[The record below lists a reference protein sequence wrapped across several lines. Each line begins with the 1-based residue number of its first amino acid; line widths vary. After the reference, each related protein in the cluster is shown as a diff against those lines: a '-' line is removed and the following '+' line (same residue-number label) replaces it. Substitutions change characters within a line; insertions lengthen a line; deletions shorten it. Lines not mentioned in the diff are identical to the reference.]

1 METKETENKADCTDR
16 TAEEI
21 EQERLAEI
29 QEKDAA
35 ELGTLTDKVLYLMEK
50 ISEYGF
56 LTMAE
61 IQRVYTNKTYAYDV
75 MKRLRGRGWIADFDT
90 AMRPATGHYLTPRGY
105 LALAKLGRLRVGG
118 RFRVERYNPF
128 IFRHRMASAR
138 VGLALEKHPLVR
150 EFKPESLIWKGRRS
164 DADKLCDG
172 EFLYRVPGREEAERV
187 GLEVELT
194 LKNKERLAE
203 SFDQL
208 GRLGL
213 DQVWWLCGDETI
225 IKALR
230 HQVIER
236 PPLYEAPRHFFCL
249 MDEFLA
255 AKEHRAALIDAGGQE
270 FSIDPA
276 APTLLPCEPAP
287 PQPKVETRPISPP
300 NGYIYHAP
308 VSVQPVASSP
318 SETATPLEPQP
329 EHESIPKTAWRKL
342 KRVMAAIVWLLCES
356 WLTLEFAWGMF
367 RDPISGENSGP
378 RIVIGIS
385 MVLVALKLFSLELPV
400 PVSPRPRHV
409 IKKSPEPLP
418 WVKHELIEPEAHS
431 RTVREGMLQLA
442 SQGPKHHVLVMSLC
456 PSTQED
462 MDVRSVQVLDATGRP
477 RPIENHVRI
486 FILKDRCA
494 DDSVYFDGP
503 LTPGLRLV
511 IGMKPFDESKPND
524 VLEVPISLAQK

>member
-1 METKETENKADCTDR
+1 METKEIENKADWTGG

-21 EQERLAEI
+21 EQERQAET

-75 MKRLRGRGWIADFDT
+75 MKRLRGQGWIADFDT
-90 AMRPATGHYLTPRGY
+90 AMRPATGHYLTSRGY

-118 RFRVERYNPF
+118 RFSVERYKPF
-128 IFRHRMASAR
+128 IFRHRMASAK

-150 EFKPESLIWKGRRS
+150 EFKPESLLWKGRRS
-164 DADKLCDG
+164 EADKLCDG
-172 EFLYRVPGREEAERV
+172 EFQYVVPGREESERV

-225 IKALR
+225 LKALR

-249 MDEFLA
+249 MGEFLA

-270 FSIDPA
+270 FSTDPA
-276 APTLLPCEPAP
+276 GPTLLPREPEP
-287 PQPKVETRPISPP
+287 PQPKVETQPVSPQQV
-300 NGYIYHAP
+300 YVYQAP
-308 VSVQPVASSP
+308 VSVQPVTP
-318 SETATPLEPQP
+318 ATTEAVAPLEPQP
-329 EHESIPKTAWRKL
+329 EQVSMPKMAWRAL
-342 KRVMAAIVWLLCES
+342 KWFASMTGEFLCEVL
-356 WLTLEFAWGMF
+356 LTLEYAWGMF
-367 RDPISGENSGP
+367 RDPITGENSGP

-385 MVLVALKLFSLELPV
+385 MVLVALKLFSLDQTV
-400 PVSPRPRHV
+400 PAPSRPRHV
-409 IKKSPEPLP
+409 AKKAPEPLP
-418 WVKHELIEPEAHS
+418 WVKRDVIEPEAHS

-442 SQGPKHHVLVMSLC
+442 SQGSKHHVLVMSLC
-456 PSTQED
+456 PSTQEN
-462 MDVRSVQVLDATGRP
+462 MDIRSVQVLDAAGRP
-477 RPIENHVRI
+477 RPIENHLRFFV
-486 FILKDRCA
+486 LKEHCA
-494 DDSVYFDGP
+494 DGSLYFDGP
-503 LTPGLRLV
+503 LTPGLHLV